1 MSLLISVW
9 ERYEI
14 QLMDRFKKL
23 ILLIDEMDKSLLKHE
38 V

>member
-14 QLMDRFKKL
+14 QLMDRIKKL

>member
-23 ILLIDEMDKSLLKHE
+23 ILLIDEMDKSLLKYE

>member
-23 ILLIDEMDKSLLKHE
+23 IPLIDEMDKSLLKYE

>member
-14 QLMDRFKKL
+14 QLMDRFKKP
-23 ILLIDEMDKSLLKHE
+23 IPLIDEMDKSLLKHE